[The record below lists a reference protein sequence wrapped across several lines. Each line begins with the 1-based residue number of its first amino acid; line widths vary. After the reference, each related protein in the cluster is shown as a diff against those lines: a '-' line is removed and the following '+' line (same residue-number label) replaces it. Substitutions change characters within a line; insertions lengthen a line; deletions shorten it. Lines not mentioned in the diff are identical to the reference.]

1 MPSHL
6 VRVKSKLYVRSR
18 RSIMHAL
25 DGEYASRSR
34 GRGFDFEDLREYQ
47 PGDDVRDIDWKA
59 TARRGEPLVRRHLVT
74 RQRSLVAIVDTAATM
89 NASTPAREDKGD
101 LAVLAVG
108 VLGFLA
114 LQHGDRVGLV
124 RGDASGVVTARPR
137 EGERHLEQLLGAT
150 RTAIDAS
157 RAAPDLAAVIDHAR
171 PRLSRDSIVVVVT
184 DDVAVDERLEQAV
197 RRLAAAHDTL
207 WVAVAD
213 ANPARELASG
223 AVVDAGGGWRVPGYL
238 SRSARIA
245 REHDALTARLRQGL
259 ADVLDDARVS
269 RCRLESS
276 DGAVRE
282 LLTML
287 QRRPYAH

>member
-1 MPSHL
+1 MPAHL

-18 RSIMHAL
+18 RRIVHAL

-34 GRGFDFEDLREYQ
+34 GRGFDFEDLRDYQ

-74 RQRSLVAIVDTAATM
+74 RQRSLVALVDTASTM
-89 NASTPAREDKGD
+89 NARTPAHEDKGD

-108 VLGFLA
+108 VLGYLA
-114 LQHGDRVGLV
+114 LKHGDRVGLV
-124 RGDASGVVTARPR
+124 RGDAGGVVAARPR

-150 RTAIDAS
+150 RTAIDTS
-157 RAAPDLAAVIDHAR
+157 RSAPDLAGVIEHAR
-171 PRLSRDSIVVVVT
+171 RRLTRDAIVVVVT
-184 DDVAVDERLEQAV
+184 DDVEMDERLEQSV

-213 ANPARELASG
+213 ANPARELARG
-223 AVVDAGGGWRVPGYL
+223 EVADARGGWRVPRYL
-238 SRSARIA
+238 SRSRRIA
-245 REHDALTARLRQGL
+245 DEHDELTTRLRESL
-259 ADVLDDARVS
+259 ADVLDDAHVS
-269 RCRLESS
+269 RCRVESS
-276 DGAVRE
+276 DTAVRE

-287 QRRPYAH
+287 RRRPYAH